1 MNSNINCTIIYLKDK
16 PDGTVEVS
24 LELIGNPDRSF
35 KIGKVVAENM
45 QELNYTVFNMNNEF
59 TMMPPTDRLQ

>member
-1 MNSNINCTIIYLKDK
+1 VDACIIYLKDK

-45 QELNYTVFNMNNEF
+45 QDLDYTVFDVNNEF
-59 TMMPPTDRLQ
+59 TRMPPTDRLQ

>member
-1 MNSNINCTIIYLKDK
+1 MDATIIYLKDK
-16 PDGTVEVS
+16 PDGTVEIS
-24 LELIGNPDRSF
+24 MELIGNPNRSF

-45 QELNYTVFNMNNEF
+45 QELDYAVFNVNNEF

>member
-1 MNSNINCTIIYLKDK
+1 MDATIIYLKDK

-24 LELIGNPDRSF
+24 LEIIGYPVRSF

-45 QELNYTVFNMNNEF
+45 QELDYAVFNVNNEF
-59 TMMPPTDRLQ
+59 TMMPPTNLLQ